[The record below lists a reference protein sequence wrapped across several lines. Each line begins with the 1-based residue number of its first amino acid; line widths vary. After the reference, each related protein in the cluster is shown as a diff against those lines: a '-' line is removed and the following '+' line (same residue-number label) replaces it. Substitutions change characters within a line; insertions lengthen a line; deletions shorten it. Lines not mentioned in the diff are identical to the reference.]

1 MVHWKLSPVPDVLP
15 SVLGI
20 KVPVHPMLS
29 CGCENSL
36 DSNQKSHFL
45 KPNAFKQTIPPS
57 PDILYVI
64 FLDDPNCQFCFQ
76 KSAVF
81 SPYKKLSSQQ
91 ARQEWGCVPGELL
104 SCKTQSF
111 MDAALRL
118 YNRYVIVHRNVLR
131 DTERKMLLE
140 IPLPPYLQLARKLQN
155 FPAM

>member
-1 MVHWKLSPVPDVLP
+1 MSCPQCLGSKSWCIPCFHVDV
-15 SVLGI
+15 
-20 KVPVHPMLS
+20 K
-29 CGCENSL
+29 NSL

-45 KPNAFKQTIPPS
+45 KPNAFKQTTPPS

-81 SPYKKLSSQQ
+81 FPYKKLSSQQ
-91 ARQEWGCVPGELL
+91 ARQEWWCVPGELL
-104 SCKTQSF
+104 SFKTQSF
-111 MDAALRL
+111 MGTALRL
-118 YNRYVIVHRNVLR
+118 HNRYVIVHRNVLR

-140 IPLPPYLQLARKLQN
+140 SPLPPYLQLARKLQN